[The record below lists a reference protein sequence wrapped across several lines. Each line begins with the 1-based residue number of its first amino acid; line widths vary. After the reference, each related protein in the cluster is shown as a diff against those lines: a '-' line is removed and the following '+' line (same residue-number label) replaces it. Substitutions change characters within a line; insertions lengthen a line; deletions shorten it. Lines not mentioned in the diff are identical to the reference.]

1 MAGPCKL
8 ACEPGC
14 HTTCLHCSARAA
26 CCLGVDGL
34 PPALQALQ
42 SHVTA
47 PAGNTVSEHACVAL
61 QSATGANLQVLK
73 VMRGEHLPIP
83 DHFSSGLRDMA
94 KQLLSKAPKS
104 RPSTEQCLK
113 APLLKV
119 GGHREL
125 LRGGRGVGA
134 ERLSLEVLGLCSY
147 LYANGH
153 AKVCMQTLS
162 VGNAHLLGLP

>member
-1 MAGPCKL
+1 
-8 ACEPGC
+8 
-14 HTTCLHCSARAA
+14 
-26 CCLGVDGL
+26 
-34 PPALQALQ
+34 
-42 SHVTA
+42 
-47 PAGNTVSEHACVAL
+47 
-61 QSATGANLQVLK
+61 
-73 VMRGEHLPIP
+73 MRGEHLPIP

-113 APLLKV
+113 TPLLKV
-119 GGHREL
+119 GGYREL

-134 ERLSLEVLGLCSY
+134 ARLSLEVLGLCSY